1 MPNHNDVANLIFEFD
16 KIASGVEY
24 PAWVLGGAL
33 HTFDLFR
40 SDEVLTE
47 VQRDSLLSVVLRAQV
62 RLDLDLPPDFDRDA
76 LREGMQA
83 LCVRI
88 IDRADSAE
96 VRSSR
101 DPSLLADARDHVRIL
116 RNVAH
121 NFDLKQCIRERQKPG
136 ATSTGGRRNIVACAA

>member
-88 IDRADSAE
+88 
-96 VRSSR
+96 
-101 DPSLLADARDHVRIL
+101 L

-136 ATSTGGRRNIVACAA
+136 ATSPGGRRNIVACAA